1 MPKSRLTRAAI
12 SGCALVLLVSACAG
26 DLPLRPPTPY
36 AVRFSPNG
44 EPMTGGPRGYP
55 PCDQA
60 LARWFSEADRDRN
73 GAISRE
79 EFLADA
85 RRQFKVMDL
94 DGNGDIT
101 PAELAEYRTPFATPP
116 KGAPSLLPADAPAGA
131 IPRRPLAG
139 PISDTL
145 NDPVMIADTEL
156 RFRVSLPAFL
166 ASADRQF
173 LKLGA
178 SQGAPLGP
186 DVVATLCVEPE
197 PPSYAQ

>member
-1 MPKSRLTRAAI
+1 MPRIRLTALALA
-12 SGCALVLLVSACAG
+12 GCTLMLLPGACGG

-36 AVRFSPNG
+36 AVHFSPNG

-55 PCDQA
+55 PCEQA
-60 LARWFSEADRDRN
+60 LAHWFADADLDHNGRLTRD
-73 GAISRE
+73 

-94 DGNGDIT
+94 DGSGEIT
-101 PAELAEYRTPFATPP
+101 PAELAEYRAPFATPP

-139 PISDTL
+139 PISDRL

-166 ASADRQF
+166 ISADRQF
-173 LKLGA
+173 IRLGT

-186 DVVATLCVEPE
+186 DVVAKLCVEAE
-197 PPSYAQ
+197 IAD

>member
-1 MPKSRLTRAAI
+1 MPEFRLMAT
-12 SGCALVLLVSACAG
+12 ALAGVTLMLLVSACGG
-26 DLPLRPPTPY
+26 DLPLRPPSPY
-36 AVRFSPNG
+36 VVHFSPNG

-55 PCDQA
+55 PCEQA
-60 LARWFSEADRDRN
+60 LSHWFADADLDHNGRLTRD
-73 GAISRE
+73 

-94 DGNGDIT
+94 DGNGEIT
-101 PAELAEYRTPFATPP
+101 PAELGEYRAPFATPP

-131 IPRRPLAG
+131 IPRRPLAA

-156 RFRVSLPAFL
+156 KFRVSLAAFL

-173 LKLGA
+173 LKLGS
-178 SQGAPLGP
+178 SQGAPLGR
-186 DVVATLCVEPE
+186 DVTATLCVDPHSEE
-197 PPSYAQ
+197 